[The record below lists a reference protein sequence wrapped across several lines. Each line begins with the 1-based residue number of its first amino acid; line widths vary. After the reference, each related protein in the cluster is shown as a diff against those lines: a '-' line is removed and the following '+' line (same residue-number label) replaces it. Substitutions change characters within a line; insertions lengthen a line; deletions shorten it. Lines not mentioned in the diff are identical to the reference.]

1 LLLALMRFG
10 LDYAQA
16 RAVGMEELLCLL
28 YHGQLQ
34 EQLAVL
40 DQEAARIAS
49 LQFAD
54 QHEQQRALTGLRHQ
68 AQAAL
73 DGFYRAPSSMPAPNG
88 ADNEQTRG
96 THQTAVSRLEVRA
109 CGDGRTDQA
118 VAQDAAR

>member
-1 LLLALMRFG
+1 MRLG
-10 LDYAQA
+10 LGYAQA
-16 RAVGMEELLCLL
+16 QAIGMEELLCLL
-28 YHGQLQ
+28 YHAQLQ

-73 DGFYRAPSSMPAPNG
+73 DGFYRALSFKPGPSG
-88 ADNEQTRG
+88 VDNEQTG
-96 THQTAVSRLEVRA
+96 
-109 CGDGRTDQA
+109 
-118 VAQDAAR
+118 